1 MHRRTDL
8 WGPDGKLTQ
17 VDPQQVA
24 YHDTSL
30 LHPAAE
36 FDPDRFLDARLHKYL
51 TPNPFIFMPF
61 NAGPRICLGQQFA
74 YNEVSFML
82 IRLLQAFDGVELAQ
96 DEQPLDS
103 RPPAEWARAA
113 VGDRKRVEKVWLK
126 SHFTL
131 YAQVRFS
138 YLTEVIYMVLT

>member
-1 MHRRTDL
+1 
-8 WGPDGKLTQ
+8 
-17 VDPQQVA
+17 
-24 YHDTSL
+24 
-30 LHPAAE
+30 
-36 FDPDRFLDARLHKYL
+36 
-51 TPNPFIFMPF
+51 
-61 NAGPRICLGQQFA
+61 
-74 YNEVSFML
+74 ML

-126 SHFTL
+126 NHFTL

-138 YLTEVIYMVLT
+138 PCLTQLMCMALMCYF